1 MADETGDDGG
11 FLSRWS
17 RRKRE
22 VEAAEAAEAAEAQT
36 PDVVDPEAVARE
48 AEELEQNRLAAE
60 AVDIDSMK
68 AGDDF
73 GLFMK
78 RGVPELLRRKA
89 LRKLWRSNPVFANLD
104 GLNDYDEDFRNP
116 AHNRYTSLWQL
127 GRGFLSTE
135 EQSTQQATGRLT
147 RPESE
152 ADAVSAEAEDQGEA
166 GAGADSAADAPEDAA
181 VAEDLAAAP
190 PTAVADAGPQ
200 TAGDDERLI
209 TDETG
214 VLIAATPLAA
224 QEPEPVERIESPAPP
239 QPQARRVSIRQ
250 RLQG

>member
-1 MADETGDDGG
+1 MADGTGENDS

-135 EQSTQQATGRLT
+135 EQNTQQATGRLT
-147 RPESE
+147 RPEPE
-152 ADAVSAEAEDQGEA
+152 TDAVAAEAEDQGEV
-166 GAGADSAADAPEDAA
+166 GAGADNAADAPEDAA
-181 VAEDLAAAP
+181 VAEDLGSAPEMAAAE
-190 PTAVADAGPQ
+190 AGPQ
-200 TAGDDERLI
+200 ADGDDERLI
-209 TDETG
+209 TEGPG
-214 VLIAATPLAA
+214 VPIAAVP
-224 QEPEPVERIESPAPP
+224 EPEPVERIESPAQP

>member
-1 MADETGDDGG
+1 MADGTGENDS

-22 VEAAEAAEAAEAQT
+22 VEAAEAAEAADAQT

-147 RPESE
+147 RPEPE
-152 ADAVSAEAEDQGEA
+152 ADSVAAEAEDQGDA
-166 GAGADSAADAPEDAA
+166 DAVADSAADAPVDAA
-181 VAEDLAAAP
+181 VDEDLGAEP
-190 PTAVADAGPQ
+190 QTAVAEAGPQ
-200 TAGDDERLI
+200 AAGNDGRLI
-209 TDETG
+209 TEETG
-214 VLIAATPLAA
+214 VSIAAVP
-224 QEPEPVERIESPAPP
+224 EPEPVERIESRAQP

>member
-1 MADETGDDGG
+1 MADGTGENDS

-22 VEAAEAAEAAEAQT
+22 VEAAEAAEAADAQT

-147 RPESE
+147 RPEPE
-152 ADAVSAEAEDQGEA
+152 ADAVAAEDQGEA
-166 GAGADSAADAPEDAA
+166 VAVADTAANTPEDAA
-181 VAEDLAAAP
+181 VAEDPAAAP
-190 PTAVADAGPQ
+190 ETAITEAGPQ
-200 TAGDDERLI
+200 AAGEDERPI
-209 TDETG
+209 TEETG
-214 VLIAATPLAA
+214 VPLVASPLAA
-224 QEPEPVERIESPAPP
+224 QEPEPVERIESPAAP

>member
-1 MADETGDDGG
+1 MADGTGENDS

-22 VEAAEAAEAAEAQT
+22 VEAAEAAEAADAQT

-147 RPESE
+147 RPEPETDS
-152 ADAVSAEAEDQGEA
+152 VSAEAEDQGEA
-166 GAGADSAADAPEDAA
+166 GAVADSAADAPEDAA
-181 VAEDLAAAP
+181 VAEDLASAP
-190 PTAVADAGPQ
+190 PTAVAEAGSQ
-200 TAGDDERLI
+200 TAGEDERLI
-209 TDETG
+209 TEETG
-214 VLIAATPLAA
+214 VPIAAAPSTVP
-224 QEPEPVERIESPAPP
+224 EPEPVERIESPP

>member
-1 MADETGDDGG
+1 MADGTGENDS

-22 VEAAEAAEAAEAQT
+22 VEAAEAAEAADAQT

-135 EQSTQQATGRLT
+135 EQNTQQATGRLT

-152 ADAVSAEAEDQGEA
+152 ADAVSAEAEDQGDT
-166 GAGADSAADAPEDAA
+166 GAVADIAADAPEDADE
-181 VAEDLAAAP
+181 AEGLASAP
-190 PTAVADAGPQ
+190 PTAVAEAGSQ
-200 TAGDDERLI
+200 TAGEDERLI
-209 TDETG
+209 TEETG
-214 VLIAATPLAA
+214 VPIAAAPSTVP
-224 QEPEPVERIESPAPP
+224 EPEPVERIESPAQPP
-239 QPQARRVSIRQ
+239 ARRVSIRQ

>member
-1 MADETGDDGG
+1 MADVPGENDS

-17 RRKRE
+17 RRKGE
-22 VEAAEAAEAAEAQT
+22 VEAAEAAEAADAQT
-36 PDVVDPEAVARE
+36 PDVVDPGAVARE

-135 EQSTQQATGRLT
+135 EQNTQQATGRLT
-147 RPESE
+147 RPEPE
-152 ADAVSAEAEDQGEA
+152 ADSVSAEAEDQGDA
-166 GAGADSAADAPEDAA
+166 GAVADIAADAPEDVA
-181 VAEDLAAAP
+181 VAEDPRSATEMAA
-190 PTAVADAGPQ
+190 ADAGPQ
-200 TAGDDERLI
+200 AAGDDECLI
-209 TDETG
+209 TEETG
-214 VLIAATPLAA
+214 VPLAAAPLAA
-224 QEPEPVERIESPAPP
+224 QEPEPVERIESPA

>member
-22 VEAAEAAEAAEAQT
+22 VEAAEAAAAADAQT

-78 RGVPELLRRKA
+78 RGVPEFLRRKA

-147 RPESE
+147 RPEPE
-152 ADAVSAEAEDQGEA
+152 ADTMSAEAEDQGEA
-166 GAGADSAADAPEDAA
+166 GAVTDFAADAPEDAA
-181 VAEDLAAAP
+181 VAEDPGSAP
-190 PTAVADAGPQ
+190 EMAVADAGPQ
-200 TAGDDERLI
+200 AAGDDECLI
-209 TDETG
+209 TEETG
-214 VLIAATPLAA
+214 VPLAAAPLAA

>member
-1 MADETGDDGG
+1 MAEGTGENDS

-135 EQSTQQATGRLT
+135 EQNTQQATGRLT
-147 RPESE
+147 RPEPE
-152 ADAVSAEAEDQGEA
+152 ADSVSAEAEAEDQSDA
-166 GAGADSAADAPEDAA
+166 GAVADSAADAPEDVTLAGDLGATPQAA
-181 VAEDLAAAP
+181 VPE
-190 PTAVADAGPQ
+190 ADPQ
-200 TAGDDERLI
+200 AAGDDERLI
-209 TDETG
+209 THETG
-214 VLIAATPLAA
+214 VPIAAVP
-224 QEPEPVERIESPAPP
+224 EPEPVERIESPAAP
-239 QPQARRVSIRQ
+239 QPPARRVSIRQ

>member
-1 MADETGDDGG
+1 MADGTGENDS

-22 VEAAEAAEAAEAQT
+22 VEAAEAAEAADAQT

-135 EQSTQQATGRLT
+135 EQNTQQATGRLT
-147 RPESE
+147 RPEPE
-152 ADAVSAEAEDQGEA
+152 TDAVAAEDQGEA
-166 GAGADSAADAPEDAA
+166 GADSAVDAPEDAA

-190 PTAVADAGPQ
+190 PTAVAEAESQ
-200 TAGDDERLI
+200 TAGDDEHLI
-209 TDETG
+209 TEGPG
-214 VLIAATPLAA
+214 VPTATVP
-224 QEPEPVERIESPAPP
+224 EPEPVERIESPAPQ
-239 QPQARRVSIRQ
+239 QPPGRRVSIRQ

>member
-1 MADETGDDGG
+1 MADGTGENDS

-22 VEAAEAAEAAEAQT
+22 VEAAEAAEAADAQT

-135 EQSTQQATGRLT
+135 EQNTQQATGRLT

-166 GAGADSAADAPEDAA
+166 GAESAADAPEDAA
-181 VAEDLAAAP
+181 VAEDLGSAPEMAAAE
-190 PTAVADAGPQ
+190 AGPQ
-200 TAGDDERLI
+200 AAGDDERLI
-209 TDETG
+209 TEETG
-214 VLIAATPLAA
+214 APIGAAP
-224 QEPEPVERIESPAPP
+224 EPEPVERIEGPAAP
-239 QPQARRVSIRQ
+239 QPPARRVSIRQ

>member
-1 MADETGDDGG
+1 MADVPGENDS

-22 VEAAEAAEAAEAQT
+22 VEAAEAAETAEAQT

-135 EQSTQQATGRLT
+135 EQNTQQATGRLT
-147 RPESE
+147 RPEPETDS
-152 ADAVSAEAEDQGEA
+152 VSAEAEDQGE
-166 GAGADSAADAPEDAA
+166 AGADSAADAPEDAA

-190 PTAVADAGPQ
+190 PTAVAEAGPQ
-200 TAGDDERLI
+200 SAGDDERLI
-209 TDETG
+209 TEETG
-214 VLIAATPLAA
+214 VPIAAAPLAA
-224 QEPEPVERIESPAPP
+224 QEPEPVERIESAP
-239 QPQARRVSIRQ
+239 QPPARRVSIRQ

>member
-135 EQSTQQATGRLT
+135 EQSTQQATGRLS
-147 RPESE
+147 RPEPETDSE
-152 ADAVSAEAEDQGEA
+152 AAEDQGEA
-166 GAGADSAADAPEDAA
+166 VADSAADAPEDAA

-190 PTAVADAGPQ
+190 PTDVAEAEPQAAG
-200 TAGDDERLI
+200 GDERLI
-209 TDETG
+209 TEETG
-214 VLIAATPLAA
+214 VPIAAVP
-224 QEPEPVERIESPAPP
+224 EPEPVERIESPAQP
-239 QPQARRVSIRQ
+239 QPPARRVSIRQ